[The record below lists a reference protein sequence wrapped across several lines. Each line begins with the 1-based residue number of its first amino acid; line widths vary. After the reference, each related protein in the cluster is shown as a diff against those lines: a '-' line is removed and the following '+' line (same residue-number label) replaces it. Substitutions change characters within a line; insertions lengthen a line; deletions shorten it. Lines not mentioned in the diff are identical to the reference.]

1 MVHSE
6 EFIQKH
12 NMLLE
17 ERKIQKALKEEE
29 KRLKREASY
38 QRFIEKKRKK
48 KEEQQRRREERL
60 RASTEKKKQAYQA
73 LKNDPQRYQKYLDY
87 QQQYREKIRAQKQ
100 KKVDEHMNEVL
111 ADKTYRMYK
120 GYYVTDDGEIY
131 NRQGKRCYGSLHRN
145 GYRQHIIN
153 GKMMMTHRIVWEAF
167 MGEIPEDMEIDLIN
181 TIRDDNRLENLR
193 LVNHIQNCNTPLS
206 LQNYSRG
213 NTTGHCIPIIQVM
226 QDGTEKEWMSAAE
239 AGRNGYNKQCIWHC
253 LNGRL
258 MQHKKSRWYYKKNYQ
273 KIDKKTT

>member
-12 NMLLE
+12 KMLLE

-29 KRLKREASY
+29 RQRKREASY
-38 QRFIEKKRKK
+38 QRFLERKK
-48 KEEQQRRREERL
+48 KEQEERQIKREERL
-60 RASTEKKKQAYQA
+60 KASIDKKQGYQA
-73 LKNDPQRYQKYLDY
+73 LKNDPERYKEYLAYQRA
-87 QQQYREKIRAQKQ
+87 YREKRKAQKQ
-100 KKVDEHMNEVL
+100 KEYDERLNEAL
-111 ADKTYRMYK
+111 ADKTYRFYK

-145 GYRQHIIN
+145 GYRQHTIN

-206 LQNYSRG
+206 LKNYSRG
-213 NTTGHCIPIIQVM
+213 NTTGHCIPIIQVFD
-226 QDGTEKEWMSAAE
+226 DGTEKEWMSAAE

-273 KIDKKTT
+273 KIDTISR